1 MRLALSALCEDPT
14 RRTGLTTFFQEFVQR
29 SLDLPGDLEWVVY
42 AGPGQEWAAPSSRV
56 QVIRSYP
63 ANDRIVRRLWADHF
77 LVPADARRRG
87 ADALLTVGFVPA
99 SNRLPTILHLLSL
112 QHLDR
117 SNRIGLARRLYR
129 GLLMSRF
136 VSRAALIITNS
147 QFAADKIRTAY
158 PAANGRLLVSP
169 EGLQHGQFHPAGGA
183 NEAAWLRA
191 KYRVEPGYL
200 IWVSNFY
207 SYKQAPLLLA
217 AYARLDADLR
227 RRHPLVM
234 AGGNWQQ
241 GIDAARKQAETLGIG
256 GDVRFLG
263 WIDDADLAPL
273 YRQARASVLSSRE
286 ETFGRCVIEAMACGT
301 PCVVND
307 IAVMHEVTGGHA
319 LIVDFQNT
327 AAAAG
332 ALDTIL
338 RDDARHADLRA
349 EGIEWTRRFSF
360 ERQAAERI
368 EAIHAL
374 LGRRSASSSRPTG
387 APVGKPSPLP

>member
-14 RRTGLTTFFQEFVQR
+14 HRTGLTTFFHEFVGR
-29 SLDLPGDLEWVVY
+29 SLDLPGDLEWIVY
-42 AGPGQEWAAPSSRV
+42 AGPGQDWAVRSPRV
-56 QVIRSYP
+56 QVVRSYP
-63 ANDRIVRRLWADHF
+63 ANDRIARRLWADHF

-87 ADALLTVGFVPA
+87 ADALLTVGFVPV
-99 SNRLPTILHLLSL
+99 SDRLPTVLHLLSL

-117 SNRIGLARRLYR
+117 SNRVGLARRIYR
-129 GLLMSRF
+129 GLLMGRF
-136 VSRAALIITNS
+136 VRRAGLIITNS
-147 QFAADKIRTAY
+147 QFAAGKIRAAY
-158 PAANGRLLVSP
+158 PAAERLLVSP
-169 EGLQHGQFHPAGGA
+169 EGLQHEQFQPVAA
-183 NEAAWLRA
+183 PDEASRLRA
-191 KYRVEPGYL
+191 KYDLEPGYL

-227 RRHPLVM
+227 RRHSLIM

-241 GIDAARKQAETLGIG
+241 GIDAARAQADALGIG

-286 ETFGRCVIEAMACGT
+286 ETFGRCVVEAMACGT

-307 IAVMHEVTGGHA
+307 IAVMREVTGGHA
-319 LIVDFQNT
+319 LLVDFQDT
-327 AAAAG
+327 VAAAG

-338 RDDARHADLRA
+338 RDDSRHVELRA
-349 EGIEWTRRFSF
+349 AGIEWTQRFSF
-360 ERQAAERI
+360 ERQATERI
-368 EAIHAL
+368 GAIRTL
-374 LGRRSASSSRPTG
+374 LGQEPVAASSSRSADATG
-387 APVGKPSPLP
+387 G